1 MPMQIS
7 KAQMEEVYEKGKRLM
22 ARARGMADKS
32 EAIVERV
39 VQTAE
44 VQVGAFTFGVIN
56 GRFNAPEI
64 AGVPADLGA
73 GLGLH
78 LMSFA
83 GLGGA
88 QSKHM
93 QAFGDGA
100 LASYFTNLGNTVG
113 SRMRQRAGTAATPA
127 ASPAALTPGGATAGA
142 LTDSEVAKLAQAA
155 AART

>member
-7 KAQMEEVYEKGKRLM
+7 KSQMAEYVEKGKRMM
-22 ARARGMADKS
+22 ARARGMAEKS
-32 EAIVERV
+32 EALVERA

-44 VQVGAFTFGVIN
+44 VQVGAFSFGLIN
-56 GRFNAPEI
+56 GRFNAPEL
-64 AGVPADLGA
+64 AGVPVDLGA

-78 LMSFA
+78 LLSIA
-83 GLGGA
+83 GIGGGQA
-88 QSKHM
+88 KHL

-113 SRMRQRAGTAATPA
+113 NRMRTRA
-127 ASPAALTPGGATAGA
+127 ASPAAPGA
-142 LTDSEVAKLAQAA
+142 LPAGTNVAGNLSDAEVARLAQAA